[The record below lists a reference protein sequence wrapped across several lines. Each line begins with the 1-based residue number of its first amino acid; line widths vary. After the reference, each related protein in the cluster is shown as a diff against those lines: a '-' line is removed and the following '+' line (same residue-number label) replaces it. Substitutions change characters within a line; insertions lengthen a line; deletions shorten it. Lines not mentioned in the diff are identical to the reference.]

1 MVIPKNVV
9 FDLVGDSYDLYKY
22 ISDFLQNHLY
32 IYCRFAR
39 LIYKIGGEIMGFI
52 HKTYLQITLD
62 EKDKEMIKN
71 KAVELGYKS
80 TSAFVIDSAKT
91 HFKLNVDMKV
101 YRDLTKEIN
110 YIGKNINSL
119 IRRINTD
126 GIYTDS
132 DIDFLKVN
140 QKKIINL
147 INTEYDR
154 LIDLKT
160 KFNSDSLSKKQKEK
174 LIQSLTENQIQIPKK
189 LVLEEVHEKIKEDFI
204 YIIKCIENS
213 PEQDEEVTEY
223 VWQYLYGDTLYKL
236 DNNQLIELADSIY
249 IFAQKLKFKLSKL
262 DNVFED
268 DDWFELKDILDEYEI
283 Y

>member
-1 MVIPKNVV
+1 
-9 FDLVGDSYDLYKY
+9 
-22 ISDFLQNHLY
+22 
-32 IYCRFAR
+32 
-39 LIYKIGGEIMGFI
+39 MGFI

-80 TSAFVIDSAKT
+80 TSAFVIDSAKS
-91 HFKLNVDMKV
+91 HFKLEVDMKA

-132 DIDFLKVN
+132 DIDFLRVN
-140 QKKIINL
+140 QKKIIK
-147 INTEYDR
+147 IMNTEYDR
-154 LIDLKT
+154 LLDLKT
-160 KFNSDSLSKKQKEK
+160 KFNSDSLNKKQKEK
-174 LIQSLTENQIQIPKK
+174 LIKSLSENQIKIPKK
-189 LVLEEVHEKIKEDFI
+189 LVLEELYEKIKEDFV
-204 YIIKCIENS
+204 YIIECIENS
-213 PEQDEEVTEY
+213 PEQDVEVTEY

-236 DNNQLIELADSIY
+236 DDDQLIKLADNIF

-262 DNVFED
+262 DNVFSD
-268 DDWFELKDILDEYEI
+268 DDWFKLKGILDEYEI

>member
-1 MVIPKNVV
+1 M
-9 FDLVGDSYDLYKY
+9 
-22 ISDFLQNHLY
+22 
-32 IYCRFAR
+32 A
-39 LIYKIGGEIMGFI
+39 FI

-71 KAVELGYKS
+71 KAIELGYKS
-80 TSAFVIDSAKT
+80 TSAFVIDSAKS
-91 HFKLNVDMKV
+91 HFKLEVDMKA

-132 DIDFLKVN
+132 DIDFLRIN
-140 QKKIINL
+140 QKKIIK
-147 INTEYDR
+147 IMNTEYDR
-154 LIDLKT
+154 LLDLKT

-174 LIQSLTENQIQIPKK
+174 LIKSLSENQIKIPKK
-189 LVLEEVHEKIKEDFI
+189 LVLEEVYEKIKEDFV
-204 YIIKCIENS
+204 YIIECIENS
-213 PEQDEEVTEY
+213 PEQDKTVTEY

-236 DNNQLIELADSIY
+236 DDDQLIKLADSIF

-262 DNVFED
+262 DNVFSD

>member
-1 MVIPKNVV
+1 MVRTNTY
-9 FDLVGDSYDLYKY
+9 F
-22 ISDFLQNHLY
+22 QM
-32 IYCRFAR
+32 R
-39 LIYKIGGEIMGFI
+39 LTE
-52 HKTYLQITLD
+52 
-62 EKDKEMIKN
+62 EDKEYIKN
-71 KAVELGYKS
+71 KSEELGYKNV
-80 TSAFVIDSAKT
+80 SAFLIDSAKT
-91 HFKLNVDMKV
+91 HFKLEVDMKA

-132 DIDFLKVN
+132 DIDFLRVN
-140 QKKIINL
+140 QKKIINR

-189 LVLEEVHEKIKEDFI
+189 LALEEVYEKIKEDFI
-204 YIIKCIENS
+204 YIIECIENS

-223 VWQYLYGDTLYKL
+223 VWQYLYGDTLFKL
-236 DNNQLIELADSIY
+236 DDNQLIELADSIF
-249 IFAQKLKFKLSKL
+249 IFAQKLKFKLAKL

>member
-1 MVIPKNVV
+1 MVRTNTY
-9 FDLVGDSYDLYKY
+9 F
-22 ISDFLQNHLY
+22 QM
-32 IYCRFAR
+32 R
-39 LIYKIGGEIMGFI
+39 LTE
-52 HKTYLQITLD
+52 D
-62 EKDKEMIKN
+62 DKEYIKN
-71 KAVELGYKS
+71 KSEELGYKNV
-80 TSAFVIDSAKT
+80 SAFLIDSAKT
-91 HFKLNVDMKV
+91 HFKLEVDMKA

-132 DIDFLKVN
+132 DIDFLRVN
-140 QKKIINL
+140 QKKIINR

-189 LVLEEVHEKIKEDFI
+189 LALEEVYEKVKEDFI
-204 YIIKCIENS
+204 YIIECIENS

-223 VWQYLYGDTLYKL
+223 VWQYLYGDTLFKL
-236 DNNQLIELADSIY
+236 DDKQLIELADSIF
-249 IFAQKLKFKLSKL
+249 IFAQKVKFKLAKL